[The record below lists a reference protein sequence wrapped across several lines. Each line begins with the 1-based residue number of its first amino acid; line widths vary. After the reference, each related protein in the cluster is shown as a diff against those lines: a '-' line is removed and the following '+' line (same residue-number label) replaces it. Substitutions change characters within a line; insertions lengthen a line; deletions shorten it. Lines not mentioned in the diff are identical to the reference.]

1 MFKLFSN
8 LIPKNSCHR
17 YGLEDGFSKMFE
29 KKFPQY
35 DPNVLN
41 LIAKSF
47 IVVRIKMVN
56 QNNYSQKSVRAQKKT
71 AEYVANSA
79 K

>member
-1 MFKLFSN
+1 MFQLFSN
-8 LIPKNSCHR
+8 LIPKESCHR
-17 YGLEDGFSKMFE
+17 YGLADGFSKMFG
-29 KKFPQY
+29 KKFPKY
-35 DPNVLN
+35 DSNVLL

-56 QNNYSQKSVRAQKKT
+56 QNNYSSKSVRAQKKI
-71 AEYVANSA
+71 AEYVANSS